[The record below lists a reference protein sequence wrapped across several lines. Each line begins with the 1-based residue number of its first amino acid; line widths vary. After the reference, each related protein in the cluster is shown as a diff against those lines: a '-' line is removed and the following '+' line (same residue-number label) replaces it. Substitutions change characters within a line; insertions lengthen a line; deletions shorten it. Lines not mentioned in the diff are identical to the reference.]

1 MGQVMGTATA
11 LDDERDEAPE
21 VKPSEG
27 PKGIGGWLIL
37 PILNLFT
44 TIIFTCINLWP
55 VLQNRYNF
63 INFAIDPAS
72 RWMLVPLAIS
82 IAGGIAVV
90 ALAGASLVMLCLK
103 RRIFPV
109 LMIGFY
115 VLVLVTTIF
124 ETSLVYA
131 FEEFKESPAEQA
143 ESLKELVR
151 TIVAAAIW
159 IPYFLV
165 SKRVK
170 ATFVE

>member
-1 MGQVMGTATA
+1 METAAA
-11 LDDERDEAPE
+11 LDVEKDEVLEATP
-21 VKPSEG
+21 PEG
-27 PKGIGGWLIL
+27 PKGIGGWLVL
-37 PILNLFT
+37 PIIYLVSS
-44 TIIFTCINLWP
+44 IIFTCINLWP

-63 INFAIDPAS
+63 INFAIDPAA
-72 RWMLVPLAIS
+72 RWMLVPIAIS

-90 ALAGASLVMLCLK
+90 ALAGAALVMLCLK

-151 TIVAAAIW
+151 TIVAASIW
-159 IPYFLV
+159 IPYFLI

>member
-1 MGQVMGTATA
+1 METTAA
-11 LDDERDEAPE
+11 LDEERDEAPE
-21 VKPSEG
+21 VRAPEG
-27 PKGIGGWLIL
+27 PKGIGGWLVL
-37 PILNLFT
+37 PILHLIT

-55 VLQNRYNF
+55 VLENRNNF
-63 INFAIDPAS
+63 INFAVDPAY
-72 RWMLVPLAIS
+72 RWMLVPIAIS
-82 IAGGIAVV
+82 VGAGIAVL

-115 VLVLVTTIF
+115 VFVLVDTIF
-124 ETSLVYA
+124 ETSLSFA
-131 FEEFKESPAEQA
+131 FEEFKGSPAEQA
-143 ESLKELVR
+143 EGIKELFR
-151 TIVAAAIW
+151 SIVAATIW

>member
-44 TIIFTCINLWP
+44 TIILTCINLWP
-55 VLQNRYNF
+55 VLENRNNF
-63 INFAIDPAS
+63 INFAIDPAY

-82 IAGGIAVV
+82 IAAGVAVV
-90 ALAGASLVMLCLK
+90 ALAGAALVMLCLK

-115 VLVLVTTIF
+115 VLVLAGTIF
-124 ETSLVYA
+124 DTSIAFA
-131 FEEFKESPAEQA
+131 FEEFKGSPAEQS
-143 ESLKELVR
+143 EGVKELFR
-151 TIVAAAIW
+151 SIVAAAIW

>member
-1 MGQVMGTATA
+1 METAA
-11 LDDERDEAPE
+11 VSDEVRDEAPQA
-21 VKPSEG
+21 KSPEG

-37 PILNLFT
+37 PILHLISM
-44 TIIFTCINLWP
+44 IIFTCINLWP
-55 VLQNRYNF
+55 VLQNRNDF
-63 INFAIDPAS
+63 ITIAIDPAY
-72 RWMLVPLAIS
+72 RWMLVPIAIS
-82 IAGGIAVV
+82 LAAGIAVL
-90 ALAGASLVMLCLK
+90 ALSGAALVMLCLK

-115 VLVLVTTIF
+115 VFVLVDTIF
-124 ETSLVYA
+124 ETGLSLA

-143 ESLKELVR
+143 ETLKELVR

>member
-1 MGQVMGTATA
+1 MVETAVT
-11 LDDERDEAPE
+11 LDE
-21 VKPSEG
+21 VKDEVHEARPPEG
-27 PKGIGGWLIL
+27 PKGIGGWLVL
-37 PILNLFT
+37 PIIYLVS

-63 INFAIDPAS
+63 INFAIDPAY
-72 RWMLVPLAIS
+72 RWMLVPIAIS

-90 ALAGASLVMLCLK
+90 ALAGAALVMLCLK

-143 ESLKELVR
+143 QSLKELVR